1 MFLGKMVSYIENYV
15 PNDSACFARSL
26 QLRGRAER
34 LCARVG
40 CSAPLVLL
48 SHAAC
53 GDEAE
58 SSRVP
63 YDLPQGECRSVP
75 RCVPPL
81 KHQKHF
87 GKVL

>member
-1 MFLGKMVSYIENYV
+1 MFFWKMISYIENYD
-15 PNDSACFARSL
+15 PNDSAALHEAYGYAAGLSACVL
-26 QLRGRAER
+26 MW
-34 LCARVG
+34 

-48 SHAAC
+48 PHAAC

-58 SSRVP
+58 SSRVL
-63 YDLPQGECRSVP
+63 YDLPQGECHWVP
-75 RCVPPL
+75 WCVPPL